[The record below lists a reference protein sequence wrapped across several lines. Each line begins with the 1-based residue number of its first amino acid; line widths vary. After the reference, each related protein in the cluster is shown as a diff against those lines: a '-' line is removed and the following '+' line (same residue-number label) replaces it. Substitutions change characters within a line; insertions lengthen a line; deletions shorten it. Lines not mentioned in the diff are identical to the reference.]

1 MEKVRIKHVHL
12 ETHCAVSISGEV
24 DLATAPALDDYL
36 TELIAENQRDLALDL
51 NGISF
56 MDSSG
61 LNVLLKVRRALEEA
75 GLMLALLTPSPQV
88 SRTLSISGL
97 DQVFRIVDSHEQV
110 TTDSPTGSTQITN
123 D

>member
-1 MEKVRIKHVHL
+1 MENLRIEHVHL
-12 ETHCAVSISGEV
+12 ETHCSVSVSGEV
-24 DLATAPALDDYL
+24 DLANAPALDDYL
-36 TELIAENQRDLALDL
+36 TELISDNQRDLALDL

-75 GLMLALLTPSPQV
+75 GLTLALLTPSPQV
-88 SRTLSISGL
+88 SRTLSVSGL
-97 DQVFRIVDSHEQV
+97 DQVFRIVDSHEQL
-110 TTDSPTGSTQITN
+110 TTGSPTGPMQIAN